1 MNLGSA
7 GEDGGR
13 SQSDDGPE
21 HPRVAENGDLS
32 MMPGISF
39 TFNAELYKG
48 ADNSTSS
55 KPFQVLK
62 INGRLVIE
70 VSVSQFAFWLNR
82 LTTNAD
88 NSWSI

>member
-13 SQSDDGPE
+13 SQSDDGPD
-21 HPRVAENGDLS
+21 HPLVAENGDLS
-32 MMPGISF
+32 MPGISF
-39 TFNAELYKG
+39 TFDAKLYKG
-48 ADNSTSS
+48 AGKSTSS